1 MDSGFLKK
9 IENIW
14 YYYKTYI
21 LVGIAIL
28 FLVVTTV
35 VNKVNEPKFD
45 HSIAIISKSNYPS
58 QENVDKLINI
68 YEDKYGGEFKVEI
81 YNLALGQLGE
91 DEVILS
97 KLSLDLGNKISEY
110 YFIEDTD
117 AFKKAT
123 DNIEFE
129 SVALVSQIDWLNNL
143 GLDNFY
149 YCIRK

>member
-1 MDSGFLKK
+1 MFNLYKLSSTHNWDLAYIS
-9 IENIW
+9 ENIKEI
-14 YYYKTYI
+14 Y
-21 LVGIAIL
+21 
-28 FLVVTTV
+28 
-35 VNKVNEPKFD
+35 NK
-45 HSIAIISKSNYPS
+45 I
-58 QENVDKLINI
+58 
-68 YEDKYGGEFKVEI
+68 EI

-110 YFIEDTD
+110 YFIEDMD